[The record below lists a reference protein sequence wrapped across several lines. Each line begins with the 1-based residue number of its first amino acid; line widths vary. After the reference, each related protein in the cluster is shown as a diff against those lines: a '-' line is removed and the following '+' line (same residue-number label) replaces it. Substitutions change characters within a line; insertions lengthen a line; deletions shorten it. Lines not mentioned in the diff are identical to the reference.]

1 MSSLS
6 CLLCHQPRP
15 DVHVDLLRV
24 MRPPLGS
31 REGAWR
37 WTYDRHHYCQSCYRK
52 AVRAQTVQQLVT
64 FFMILL
70 PMAWFMFG
78 GVLLY
83 GVVCSNPATMPLE
96 THLLFA
102 VSSLAGFVLIPYW
115 ISKLVKQPLVSSHL
129 CGNARPAGR
138 GTRGHDGC
146 THGRQIGE
154 RLRQAGEFLGIA
166 FHAAK

>member
-6 CLLCHQPRP
+6 CLMCHQHRP

-37 WTYDRHHYCQSCYRK
+37 WSYDRHHYCQSCYRK
-52 AVRAQTVQQLVT
+52 AVRAQTVQQLVK
-64 FFMILL
+64 FFMVLL

-83 GVVCSNPATMPLE
+83 GVVFSNPATMPLE

-102 VSSLAGFVLIPYW
+102 VSSLAGFVLIPYG
-115 ISKLVKQPLVSSHL
+115 ISELIKQPWFQAIYVATPEPQDAEPEVMTAEPM
-129 CGNARPAGR
+129 GGR
-138 GTRGHDGC
+138 
-146 THGRQIGE
+146 
-154 RLRQAGEFLGIA
+154 
-166 FHAAK
+166 

>member
-1 MSSLS
+1 MSSS
-6 CLLCHQPRP
+6 CLLCHQPTP

-24 MRPPLGS
+24 TRPPLGS

-37 WTYDRHHYCQSCYRK
+37 WTYDRHHYCQSCYGK
-52 AVRAQTVQQLVT
+52 AVRAQTVQQLVKLL
-64 FFMILL
+64 IVLL

-83 GVVCSNPATMPLE
+83 GVLFSDPATMPLE

-115 ISKLVKQPLVSSHL
+115 ISEVVKQPWF
-129 CGNARPAGR
+129 
-138 GTRGHDGC
+138 
-146 THGRQIGE
+146 
-154 RLRQAGEFLGIA
+154 QALYVATPEPHISPLPDAEPEAMMVETMGDR
-166 FHAAK
+166 